1 MSNYV
6 LLIILFPNSLKKD
19 FGTTMRFI
27 KSSVILFVFW
37 VGIVLSHY
45 CQEYGNCDPG
55 PNCTDWSNSFKDDKC
70 FKCCDDIGYITKD
83 IMCNGVKDCESGSD
97 EDPNFCYGKN
107 LKSRTFSC
115 NADQQEC
122 SEDKDCISGICITG
136 SCCYETCG

>member
-1 MSNYV
+1 MRFFKSV
-6 LLIILFPNSLKKD
+6 LLLLL
-19 FGTTMRFI
+19 
-27 KSSVILFVFW
+27 VL
-37 VGIVLSHY
+37 VGIVSPRQGT

-55 PNCTDWSNSFKDDKC
+55 PNCTEWSNSFYDDKC
-70 FKCCDDIGYITKD
+70 FKCCDDIGYIIKYR
-83 IMCNGVKDCESGSD
+83 MCDGVKDCKSGSD